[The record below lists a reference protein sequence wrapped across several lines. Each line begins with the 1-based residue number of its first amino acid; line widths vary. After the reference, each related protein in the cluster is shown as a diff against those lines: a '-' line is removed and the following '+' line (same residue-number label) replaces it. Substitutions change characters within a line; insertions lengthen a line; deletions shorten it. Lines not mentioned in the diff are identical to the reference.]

1 MTTQAVNLLGP
12 QSLIVGDDYQLS
24 HWQQAFLTARSD
36 TIWGGTSESQRNILA
51 ERVLGLPRETRGTA

>member
-1 MTTQAVNLLGP
+1 MTTQAVNLSGP
-12 QSLIVGDDYQLS
+12 SRSLSAS

-36 TIWGGTSESQRNILA
+36 TIWGGTSESQRDILA